1 MRSYSAK
8 LTARGFGKDK
18 QGQLVEE
25 AAGFT
30 KAYKSRG
37 KARGAARSQT
47 MAREAIFN
55 ELRLQTSYFRLLGRE
70 ALRNS
75 AARADFDRVKL
86 PAGKPVI
93 APPCASAEK

>member
-1 MRSYSAK
+1 
-8 LTARGFGKDK
+8 
-18 QGQLVEE
+18 VEE

-37 KARGAARSQT
+37 KERGAARSQT

-75 AARADFDRVKL
+75 AARADLRSREA
-86 PAGKPVI
+86 AGRKTRHRT
-93 APPCASAEK
+93 AFCQR